1 MIGFIQE
8 LEGQPLS
15 FGSWLGFSL
24 PQMLICLLSAWLFL
38 QAYYLPL
45 PMLRKG
51 QEEQQNLEKEKNS
64 QIAKLIEEKY
74 NQLGSFSRREI
85 LVGVTF
91 WVLVFLWFFRSPGF
105 MTGWGDAI
113 GGPGIN
119 DGTPAI
125 LIALLLF
132 ILPVTPKDS
141 FSKPEGL
148 ITWNL
153 IEKKIP
159 WGVIILFG
167 GGFALA
173 EGCNKSGLSDWI
185 GSQLTG
191 LMGLNIW
198 VLLIVICVLASVL
211 TQIVSNVTTAA
222 IIIPI
227 VLKLAQQL
235 SINPILLLIPPTL
248 ICSHGFMLPV
258 SSAPNTMTFQ
268 LSGMT
273 TFEMAKVGGALTLI
287 CMAIVILSIMS
298 YGYAMFDLGTFP
310 QWANETFTI

>member
-1 MIGFIQE
+1 
-8 LEGQPLS
+8 
-15 FGSWLGFSL
+15 
-24 PQMLICLLSAWLFL
+24 
-38 QAYYLPL
+38 
-45 PMLRKG
+45 
-51 QEEQQNLEKEKNS
+51 
-64 QIAKLIEEKY
+64 
-74 NQLGSFSRREI
+74 
-85 LVGVTF
+85 
-91 WVLVFLWFFRSPGF
+91 

-119 DGTPAI
+119 DGTPAM

-141 FSKPEGL
+141 LSKPEGL

-198 VLLIVICVLASVL
+198 VLLIVICLLSSVL

-227 VLKLAQQL
+227 VLKLACQL

-273 TFEMAKVGGALTLI
+273 TFEMAKVGGTLILI
-287 CMAIVILSIMS
+287 CMIIVILSIMS

-310 QWANETFTI
+310 QWANQTLTN

>member
-1 MIGFIQE
+1 
-8 LEGQPLS
+8 LS
-15 FGSWLGFSL
+15 FGTWIGFAL
-24 PQMLICLLSAWLFL
+24 PQMLLCLLSAWLFL
-38 QAYYLPL
+38 QAYYLPW
-45 PMLRKG
+45 PKCGKG
-51 QEEQQNLEKEKNS
+51 NESGRYLENETKLTISNLIAQKRQDLGKISHKEKS
-64 QIAKLIEEKY
+64 VGAV
-74 NQLGSFSRREI
+74 FWI
-85 LVGVTF
+85 LV
-91 WVLVFLWFFRSPGF
+91 LLWFFRSPGF
-105 MTGWGDAI
+105 MSGWGDLI

-125 LIALLLF
+125 LVGLLLF
-132 ILPVTPKDS
+132 ILPSQPISVKNGEGKTES
-141 FSKPEGL
+141 SLQGL
-148 ITWNL
+148 ITWDM

-185 GSQLTG
+185 GSQLEGLTG
-191 LMGLNIW
+191 LNEW
-198 VLLIVICVLASVL
+198 VLLIIICVLSSVL

-235 SINPILLLIPPTL
+235 KINPVLLLIPPTL

-258 SSAPNTMTFQ
+258 SSAPNTMAFQ

-273 TFEMAKVGGALTLI
+273 TFEMAKVGGALILI
-287 CMAIVILSIMS
+287 CMTIVIVSIMS
-298 YGYAMFDLGTFP
+298 YGYIMFDLGTYP
-310 QWANETFTI
+310 QWANATLTL